1 MTTENNIKIAEAK
14 NVLSVPNMAVQTQ
27 HGKTFVN
34 ILNGNNQPE
43 RREVEIGIQ
52 NDYQTEIKSG
62 VAEGEK
68 VIVSQVA
75 AGETVGN
82 NMRGPRIF

>member
-1 MTTENNIKIAEAK
+1 MISLISSGTKPWSTK
-14 NVLSVPNMAVQTQ
+14 
-27 HGKTFVN
+27 

-43 RREVEIGIQ
+43 RCEVEIGVQ

-62 VAEGEK
+62 VTEGEK
-68 VIVSQVA
+68 VIVSQVV
-75 AGETVGN
+75 AGEIVGN